1 MEKCI
6 SQGNINVLSLSTTDL
21 SRQIILKGVLSL
33 VGHYAAAHGLC
44 LLHTRNT
51 PAPRYDS
58 QKCIRQCHISD
69 EQKIW
74 LWLRFCYAQGKTS
87 KKIHLLPNFLSPLSK
102 FSVGT
107 LGSRYHLNISDV
119 LHISTKSEMRNL
131 ENYLPA
137 LTSLQRIGF
146 LLMFP

>member
-1 MEKCI
+1 MTAKNVSDSATYLMGRKFGSGSGFAMLREKH
-6 SQGNINVLSLSTTDL
+6 Q
-21 SRQIILKGVLSL
+21 
-33 VGHYAAAHGLC
+33 
-44 LLHTRNT
+44 
-51 PAPRYDS
+51 
-58 QKCIRQCHISD
+58 
-69 EQKIW
+69 
-74 LWLRFCYAQGKTS
+74 
-87 KKIHLLPNFLSPLSK
+87 KKIHILPNFLSPLSK